1 MATYERETYIEAS
14 FEDVREFHSRIE
26 GLEALTPRWMGLS
39 IRAVRG
45 PDGEPDP
52 EILEAGAEIDMEL
65 RPLGALGESWTSV
78 ITERSE
84 SDERAL
90 FKDEMRGGPFSRWV
104 HVHQFRR
111 EGEGTRVRDTV
122 HYELPGITRCASS
135 LAVVGFE
142 PMFRYRHRKT
152 TELLEGGQHST

>member
-1 MATYERETYIEAS
+1 MATYEREMYVDAS
-14 FEDVREFHSRIE
+14 FEDVWEFHSQVS
-26 GLEALTPRWMGLS
+26 GLEALTPGWMGLS

-52 EILEAGAEIDMEL
+52 ERLEAGAEIDMAIY
-65 RPLGALGESWTSV
+65 PLGGPIATQSWTSV
-78 ITERSE
+78 ITERSDSE
-84 SDERAL
+84 ERGL
-90 FKDEMRGGPFSRWV
+90 FKDEMRGGPFARWT

-111 EGEGTRVRDTV
+111 EGEGTRLRDTV
-122 HYELPGITRCASS
+122 HYELPKIGRISP

-152 TELLEGGQHST
+152 KELLEG